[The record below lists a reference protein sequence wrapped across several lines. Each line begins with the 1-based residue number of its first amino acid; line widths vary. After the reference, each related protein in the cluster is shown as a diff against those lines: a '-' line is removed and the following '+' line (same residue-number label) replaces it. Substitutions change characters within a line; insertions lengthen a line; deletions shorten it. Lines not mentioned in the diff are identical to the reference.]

1 MTANSTPDAGLLA
14 ISARYTAGRR
24 RMLALLSEQ
33 ESAGAFT
40 RTFYMTPDSQR
51 DGKPLPDL
59 GAPAGH
65 NARSVRADIT
75 AMVRQAPESGTG
87 IVLFLGESAA
97 MAVAPPFP
105 VDEDAVAEGFDTAP
119 LVDLLTEDQTVGV
132 VLLRLGRY
140 AVGVVRGEK
149 LVASKSGS
157 RYVKNRHRKG
167 GSSQHRFERSRERLV
182 RELFDKTCQTAR
194 DVFEPREGRLD
205 YLLLGGER
213 HTLAD
218 FEKRCGY
225 IRRCGVEVLRR
236 RLEVDRPGKVALEKI
251 HREVWKSRVYEFR
264 RGVAE

>member
-1 MTANSTPDAGLLA
+1 MLTLLA
-14 ISARYTAGRR
+14 
-24 RMLALLSEQ
+24 EQ
-33 ESAGAFT
+33 ESANAFT
-40 RTFYMTPDSQR
+40 YTVYMSPDSQR
-51 DGKPLPDL
+51 EGKPLPDL
-59 GAPAGH
+59 AALAGP

-87 IVLFLGESAA
+87 TVLFLGESAA

-105 VDEDAVAEGFDTAP
+105 VGEDAVAEGFDPAP
-119 LVDLLTEDQTVGV
+119 LVDILTEDLTVGV

-140 AVGVVRGEK
+140 AVGVVRREK

-167 GSSQHRFERSRERLV
+167 GSSQHRFERSRQRLV
-182 RELFDKTCQTAR
+182 RELFDKACQTAR
-194 DVFEPREGRLD
+194 DVFEPGEGRLD

-213 HTLAD
+213 HTVAD

-225 IRRCGVEVLRR
+225 FRRCRVEVLRR

-251 HREVWKSRVYEFR
+251 HREVWKSRVYEFS